1 MTATP
6 APALTHWKLSCGST
20 GHCWVTLDKADSSSN
35 TLSREV
41 MDELEIVISHLESLA
56 DLPGVIFRSVKPSG
70 FVLGADVG
78 EFELLEDA
86 AAAAALAAR
95 GQALLQRI
103 EDLPCPTL
111 AILNGYT
118 LGGGLELALACRYRI
133 AIEGYER
140 CIGLPEVQLGIHPG
154 FGGTVRTVALLGVPR
169 ALDLML
175 TGRSLSPIEAKN
187 LGLVDGLAAP
197 GSGEG
202 AALRLLARKPVRR
215 RPAWYLRLLN
225 RPQLRRLFARQLR
238 RATRRKA
245 NPAHYP
251 APYALI
257 DLWERY
263 GGQGVEAY
271 RAEAESIGGLLV
283 SRTSKNLVRVFRLRE
298 RLRNL
303 TPRGKA
309 VRHVH
314 VSGAGV
320 MGGDIAAWCAVN
332 GLHVTVQDREERF
345 VTPALERA
353 RVLFG
358 KRLKAPGAA
367 AAARKRLVSD
377 VAGSGVAKAD
387 VVIEAIIE
395 NLDAKKEL
403 FSGLERE
410 ANADTIL
417 ATNTSSIRIEEI
429 AEGLSHPRRLVGIH
443 FFNPVASMPLV
454 EVIRTKNTDHGAFER
469 SLAFV
474 TQIGKLPLPCASA
487 PGFLVNRILMPY
499 MLEALAAY
507 EDGYWI
513 ETIDAAALEFGMP
526 MGPIELGDRVGLDI
540 ALHVAEILADTYGV
554 EPPEALH
561 EMVDKGRLGQ
571 KSPSGGFYQY
581 REGKPQRRKAYPPP
595 DGELIDR
602 LILRLVNEA
611 AACVSEGIVEDADLL
626 DAGVVFGTGFA
637 PHTGGPVHYAR
648 QCGIDQITQRLLAL
662 KDKHGQRF
670 APSPAWSKIGG
681 LA

>member
-1 MTATP
+1 MASP
-6 APALTHWKLSCGST
+6 PPPALTHWKLSYGST
-20 GHCWVTLDKADSSSN
+20 GHCWATLDKAESSSN
-35 TLSREV
+35 TLSRDV
-41 MDELEIVISHLESLA
+41 MDELEVLISHLEQLPE
-56 DLPGVIFRSVKPSG
+56 LPGVVFRSAKASG

-86 AAAAALAAR
+86 ATAASLAAR

-103 EDLPCPTL
+103 EDLPCPTVAL
-111 AILNGYT
+111 LNGYT

-154 FGGTVRTVALLGVPR
+154 FGGTVRTIALLGVPR

-175 TGRSLSPIEAKN
+175 TGRSLSPVEARN
-187 LGLVDGLAAP
+187 MGLVDGLAAP
-197 GSGEG
+197 GNGEA
-202 AALRLLARKPVRR
+202 AALKVLTRKPARR

-225 RPQLRRLFARQLR
+225 SRQIRPLFARQLR
-238 RATRRKA
+238 RATRRKVS
-245 NPAHYP
+245 PSHYP

-263 GGQGVEAY
+263 GGGGKEAY
-271 RAEAESIGGLLV
+271 RAEAESIGRLLV
-283 SRTSKNLVRVFRLRE
+283 SKTAKNLVRVFRLRE

-303 TPRGKA
+303 TPRGNA

-314 VSGAGV
+314 VIGAGV
-320 MGGDIAAWCAVN
+320 MGGDIAAWCAAN
-332 GLHVTVQDREERF
+332 GLNVTVQDREERF

-367 AAARKRLVSD
+367 AAARKRLVGD
-377 VAGSGVAKAD
+377 VAGAGVAKAD

-395 NLDAKKEL
+395 NLDAKKDL
-403 FSGLERE
+403 FSAVERG
-410 ANADTIL
+410 ASADTIL

-429 AEGLSHPRRLVGIH
+429 AGGLRQPRRLVGIH

-454 EVIRTKNTDHGAFER
+454 EVIRTKGTDEGAFER

-499 MLEALAAY
+499 MLEALAAC
-507 EDGYWI
+507 EDGHWI

-554 EPPEALH
+554 EPPEVLH

-581 REGKPQRRKAYPPP
+581 RDGKPQRRKSYPPP
-595 DGELIDR
+595 DSELIDR
-602 LILRLVNEA
+602 LILRLLNEA
-611 AACVSEGIVEDADLL
+611 ATCVSEGIVEDADLL

-637 PHTGGPVHYAR
+637 PHTGGPINYAR
-648 QCGIDQITQRLLAL
+648 QCGIEQITARLLAL
-662 KDKHGQRF
+662 QARHGERF
-670 APSPAWSKIGG
+670 APRPAWSKIG
-681 LA
+681 AAA

>member
-1 MTATP
+1 MTSTP
-6 APALTHWKLSCGST
+6 APALTHWKLSYGST
-20 GHCWVTLDKADSSSN
+20 GHCWATLDKAESSSN
-35 TLSREV
+35 ILSSEV
-41 MDELEIVISHLESLA
+41 MDELEILIAHLERLP
-56 DLPGVIFRSVKPSG
+56 DLPGIVFRSAKSSG

-78 EFELLEDA
+78 EFESLEDA
-86 AAAAALAAR
+86 ATAADLAAR
-95 GQALLQRI
+95 GQALFQRI
-103 EDLPCPTL
+103 EDLPCPTVAL
-111 AILNGYT
+111 LNGYT

-154 FGGTVRTVALLGVPR
+154 FGGTVRAVALLGVPR
-169 ALDLML
+169 ALELML
-175 TGRSLSPIEAKN
+175 TGRSLSPVEARN
-187 LGLVDGLAAP
+187 MGLVDGLAAP
-197 GSGEG
+197 GEGEA
-202 AALRLLARKPVRR
+202 AALRMLARRPKRR

-225 RPQLRRLFARQLR
+225 ARRLRPLFARQLR
-238 RATRRKA
+238 SATRRKA
-245 NPAHYP
+245 NPTHYP

-263 GGQGVEAY
+263 GGIGIEAY
-271 RAEAESIGGLLV
+271 RAEAESIGRLLV
-283 SRTSKNLVRVFRLRE
+283 SKTSKNLVRVFRLRE

-303 TPRGKA
+303 APRGNA

-314 VSGAGV
+314 VIGAGV

-332 GLHVTVQDREERF
+332 GLNVTVQDREERF

-367 AAARKRLVSD
+367 AAARKRLVGD
-377 VAGSGVAKAD
+377 VPGAGVAKAD

-395 NLDAKKEL
+395 NLEAKKAL
-403 FSGLERE
+403 FTGVER
-410 ANADTIL
+410 AASADTIL

-429 AEGLSHPRRLVGIH
+429 ADGLRQPRRLVGIH

-454 EVIRTKNTDHGAFER
+454 EVIRTKNTDAGALER

-499 MLEALAAY
+499 MLEALAAF
-507 EDGYWI
+507 EDGHWI
-513 ETIDAAALEFGMP
+513 ETIDAAALAFGMP

-540 ALHVAEILADTYGV
+540 ALHVAEILADTYGA
-554 EPPEALH
+554 EPPEVLH

-571 KSPSGGFYQY
+571 KSASGGFYQY
-581 REGKPQRRKAYPPP
+581 RDGKPQRRKDYPPP
-595 DGELIDR
+595 DSELIDR

-611 AACVSEGIVEDADLL
+611 ATCVSEGIVDDTDLL
-626 DAGVVFGTGFA
+626 DAGVIFGTGFA
-637 PHTGGPVHYAR
+637 PHTGGPINYAR
-648 QCGIDQITQRLLAL
+648 QCGIGQITERLLAL
-662 KDKHGQRF
+662 QDKYGQRF
-670 APSPAWSKIGG
+670 TPSPAWSKLGK
-681 LA
+681 AA

>member
-1 MTATP
+1 MPALP
-6 APALTHWKLSCGST
+6 APALTHWKLSYGST
-20 GHCWVTLDKADSSSN
+20 GHCWVTFDKAESSSN

-41 MDELEIVISHLESLA
+41 MDELDVVITWLEQMREV
-56 DLPGVIFRSVKPSG
+56 PGVVFRSAKSSG
-70 FVLGADVG
+70 FILGADVG
-78 EFELLEDA
+78 EFEMLEDA
-86 AAAAALAAR
+86 TAAATLAAR

-103 EDLPCPTL
+103 EDLPCPTVAL
-111 AILNGYT
+111 LNGYA

-133 AIEGYER
+133 AIEGYDR

-154 FGGTVRTVALLGVPR
+154 FGGTVRSVALLGVPL
-169 ALDLML
+169 AMDLML
-175 TGRSLSPIEAKN
+175 TGRSLSPFEARKM
-187 LGLVDGLAAP
+187 GLVDGLAAE
-197 GSGEG
+197 GEG
-202 AALRLLARKPVRR
+202 EAAALRILARKPARR

-225 RPQLRRLFARQLR
+225 DRRLRPVLARRLRRE
-238 RATRRKA
+238 TGRKA
-245 NPAHYP
+245 RPEHYP

-263 GGQGVEAY
+263 GSQGTQAF
-271 RAEAESIGGLLV
+271 RAEAESIGRLLV

-303 TPRGKA
+303 TPRGIA

-314 VSGAGV
+314 VIGAGV

-332 GLHVTVQDREERF
+332 GLDVTVQDREERF

-353 RVLFG
+353 RKLFG

-367 AAARKRLVSD
+367 AAARRRLVSD
-377 VAGSGVAKAD
+377 VPGTGVAKAD
-387 VVIEAIIE
+387 VIIEAIIE
-395 NLDAKKEL
+395 NLDAKKDL
-403 FSGLERE
+403 FAKVEHDAG
-410 ANADTIL
+410 ANTIL

-429 AEGLSHPRRLVGIH
+429 AEGLRQPRRLVGLH

-454 EVIRTKNTDHGAFER
+454 EVIRAKNTDSGAFER

-499 MLEALAAY
+499 MLEALAAF
-507 EDGYWI
+507 EDGHWI

-540 ALHVAEILADTYGV
+540 ALHVAEILADTYGA
-554 EPPEALH
+554 EPPEVLH

-571 KSPSGGFYQY
+571 KSPAGGFYRY
-581 REGKPQRRKAYPPP
+581 RDGKPERRKDYPAP
-595 DGELIDR
+595 DSELIDR
-602 LILRLVNEA
+602 LILRLLNEA
-611 AACVSEGIVEDADLL
+611 ATCVGEGIVEDSDLL
-626 DAGVVFGTGFA
+626 DAGVIFGTGFA
-637 PHTGGPVHYAR
+637 PHTGGPINYAR
-648 QCGIDQITQRLLAL
+648 QGGIDRVVERLSAL
-662 KDKHGQRF
+662 KAKYGNRF
-670 APSPAWSKIGG
+670 SPSPAWSKIAG
-681 LA
+681 AT

>member
-1 MTATP
+1 MAAIS
-6 APALTHWKLSCGST
+6 APSLTHWKLSFGST
-20 GHCWVTLDKADSSSN
+20 GHCWATLDKADSSSN

-41 MDELEIVISHLESLA
+41 MDELEIVISWLEQTK
-56 DLPGVIFRSVKPSG
+56 DLPGVVFRSAKPSG

-78 EFELLEDA
+78 EFESLEDA
-86 AAAAALAAR
+86 ATAAGLAAR

-111 AILNGYT
+111 AVLNGYT
-118 LGGGLELALACRYRI
+118 LGGGLELALACRFRI

-154 FGGTVRTVALLGVPR
+154 FGGTVRTIGLLGVPR
-169 ALDLML
+169 ALDLIL
-175 TGRSLSPIEAKN
+175 TGRSLSPIEARKS
-187 LGLVDGLAAP
+187 GLVDGLAAP
-197 GSGEG
+197 GEGEA
-202 AALRLLARKPVRR
+202 AALRMLARKPARR

-225 RPQLRRLFARQLR
+225 RQQLRRLLARRLR
-238 RATRRKA
+238 SATRRKA

-263 GGQGVEAY
+263 GGQGIEAY
-271 RAEAESIGGLLV
+271 RAEAESIGRLLV

-303 TPRGKA
+303 APRGRS

-314 VSGAGV
+314 VIGAGV

-332 GLHVTVQDREERF
+332 GLNVTVQDREERF

-353 RVLFG
+353 RIMFA

-367 AAARKRLVSD
+367 AAARKRLTAD
-377 VAGSGVAKAD
+377 VAGAGVEKAD
-387 VVIEAIIE
+387 VVIEAIVE
-395 NLDAKKEL
+395 NLDAKKGL
-403 FSGLERE
+403 FTAVEQG
-410 ANADTIL
+410 AKPDTIL
-417 ATNTSSIRIEEI
+417 ATNTSSIRIEQI
-429 AEGLSHPRRLVGIH
+429 AEGLRHPRRLVGIH

-454 EVIRTKNTDHGAFER
+454 EVIRAKNTDSGAFER
-469 SLAFV
+469 ALAFV

-499 MLEALAAY
+499 MLEALAAF

-540 ALHVAEILADTYGV
+540 ALHVAEILADTYGA

-561 EMVDKGRLGQ
+561 EMVEKGRLGQ
-571 KSPSGGFYQY
+571 KSPAGGFYQY
-581 REGKPQRRKAYPPP
+581 RDGKPQRRKAYPPP
-595 DGELIDR
+595 ESELIDR

-611 AACVSEGIVEDADLL
+611 ATCVSEGIVEDTDLL

-637 PHTGGPVHYAR
+637 PHTGGPVNYAR
-648 QCGIDQITQRLLAL
+648 QCGIDQITGRLLTL
-662 KDKHGQRF
+662 KEKHGPRF
-670 APSPAWSKIGG
+670 EPSPAWPTIGRI
-681 LA
+681 A

>member
-1 MTATP
+1 MAAIP
-6 APALTHWKLSCGST
+6 VPALTHWKLSYGST
-20 GHCWVTLDKADSSSN
+20 GHCWATLDKADSSSN

-41 MDELEIVISHLESLA
+41 MDELDLLLSHLERFPE
-56 DLPGVIFRSVKPSG
+56 LPGVIFRSAKASG
-70 FVLGADVG
+70 FILGADVG
-78 EFELLEDA
+78 EFELLADA
-86 AAAAALAAR
+86 ATAAGLAAR

-103 EDLPCPTL
+103 ENLPCPTVAL
-111 AILNGYT
+111 LNGYT

-133 AIEGYER
+133 AIEGYDR

-154 FGGTVRTVALLGVPR
+154 FGGTVRSVALLGVPR

-175 TGRSLSPIEAKN
+175 TGRSLSPVEARN
-187 LGLVDGLAAP
+187 FGLVDGLAAA
-197 GSGEG
+197 GEG
-202 AALRLLARKPVRR
+202 EAAALRMLARKPARR
-215 RPAWYLRLLN
+215 RPVWYLRLLN
-225 RPQLRRLFARQLR
+225 NQRLRPLFARQLH

-245 NPAHYP
+245 SPAHYP

-263 GGQGVEAY
+263 GGMGIEAY
-271 RAEAESIGGLLV
+271 RAEADSIGRLLV
-283 SRTSKNLVRVFRLRE
+283 SKTSKNLVRVFRLRE

-314 VSGAGV
+314 VIGAGV
-320 MGGDIAAWCAVN
+320 MGGDIASWCAVS

-353 RVLFG
+353 RILFS

-367 AAARKRLVSD
+367 AAARRRLVGD
-377 VAGSGVAKAD
+377 VAGTGVAKAD
-387 VVIEAIIE
+387 VVIEAIVE
-395 NLDAKKEL
+395 NLDAKTQL
-403 FSGLERE
+403 FTAVERG
-410 ANADTIL
+410 AGADTIL

-429 AEGLSHPRRLVGIH
+429 ADGLRQPRRLVGIH

-454 EVIRTKNTDHGAFER
+454 EVIRTKSTDSGAFER

-499 MLEALAAY
+499 MLEALAAF
-507 EDGYWI
+507 EDGYRI

-526 MGPIELGDRVGLDI
+526 MGPIELGDKVGLDI
-540 ALHVAEILADTYGV
+540 ALHVSEILADTYGA

-581 REGKPQRRKAYPPP
+581 RDGKPLRRKDYPPP
-595 DGELIDR
+595 DSELIDR

-611 AACVSEGIVEDADLL
+611 AKCVSDGIVEDADLL
-626 DAGVVFGTGFA
+626 DAGVIFGTGFA
-637 PHTGGPVHYAR
+637 PHTGGPINYAR
-648 QCGIDQITQRLLAL
+648 QCGIEQITERLLAL
-662 KDKHGQRF
+662 KEKHGDRF
-670 APSPAWSKIGG
+670 LPSPAWSKIGS
-681 LA
+681 AA